1 MKIELSNPPRIFHIP
16 LPNGE
21 RITLSDC
28 AHITLGV
35 DEQITLFTDNGNEY
49 DITRKDWGYYAT
61 PSLNRRLAHFHLRAV
76 LVRGLNDTF
85 FINLVEQGHEEN
97 FQQYLDYHNIRVVA
111 WLDTLEALE
120 HLEALMLSNQYSPQL
135 EITRFAQAYL
145 GKGTHSLLEIKS
157 QFEELSADSFSRK
170 GYVVSKSSNP
180 PVSYEI
186 PIEELDLSTRAFNSL
201 RRAGITSIGDVL
213 DMLVQGTDA
222 MLTIQNFGVN
232 SLNEL
237 IIRLQ
242 YNGYLAKT
250 ELGASLEQRG
260 WTVSHLQNVDAPIP
274 EHPYDVVCFNQVLRN
289 DDESRHLLKGAHRFL
304 RQGGFVFVAVS
315 TDTPYAFSITTFALM
330 AELTEWE
337 IIRIERQQN
346 ILFAFLVHKES

>member
-97 FQQYLDYHNIRVVA
+97 FQQYLDHHNIRVVA

-120 HLEALMLSNQYSPQL
+120 HLEALMLADRYSPQL
-135 EITRFAQAYL
+135 EIMRFAQAYI
-145 GKGTHSLLEIKS
+145 GSGAHSLLEIKS
-157 QFEELSADSFSRK
+157 QHA
-170 GYVVSKSSNP
+170 
-180 PVSYEI
+180 
-186 PIEELDLSTRAFNSL
+186 
-201 RRAGITSIGDVL
+201 
-213 DMLVQGTDA
+213 
-222 MLTIQNFGVN
+222 
-232 SLNEL
+232 
-237 IIRLQ
+237 
-242 YNGYLAKT
+242 

-260 WTVSHLQNVDAPIP
+260 WTVSHLQNVDTPTP
-274 EHPYDVVCFNQVLRN
+274 EQPYDVVCFNQVLRN

-304 RQGGFVFVAVS
+304 RQGGFVFVAIS
-315 TDTPYAFSITTFALM
+315 TDSPYAFSITTFALM